1 MRIIVIL
8 ALVLSTNLSFAQ
20 IGTAKDIEKPTLIGT
35 SLKSGS
41 GLPRLE
47 YYNRNGKKT
56 YSITYRNLEY
66 ENIKDIKSIEFE
78 ATDKELEYL
87 YNFFK
92 ESFGRNDRTLKV
104 GNATVLAG
112 SEDPVNMYVFVYY
125 PNQTKGW
132 FYLGAN
138 EVDRLFGKL
147 DEE

>member
-1 MRIIVIL
+1 MRLITIL
-8 ALVLSTNLSFAQ
+8 ALVLSTNLTIAQ
-20 IGTAKDIEKPTLIGT
+20 IGKAEDIEKPTLIGT

-47 YYNRNGKKT
+47 YIKRNGKRT

-66 ENIKDIKSIEFE
+66 DNIKDIKSIEFE
-78 ATDKELEYL
+78 ATDEELQYL

-92 ESFGRNDRTLKV
+92 ESFGREDRTLTV
-104 GNATVLAG
+104 GNARLVTN
-112 SEDPVNMYVFVYY
+112 SSDENNMYVFVYY
-125 PNQTKGW
+125 PNEPNGW

-147 DEE
+147 GK